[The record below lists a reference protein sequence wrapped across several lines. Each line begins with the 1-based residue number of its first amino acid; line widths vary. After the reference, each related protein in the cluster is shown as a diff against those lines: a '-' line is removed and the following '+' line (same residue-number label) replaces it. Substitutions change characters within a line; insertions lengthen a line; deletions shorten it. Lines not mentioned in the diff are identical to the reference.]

1 MEAKLS
7 AVDSINNPVVL
18 MGLFHSKNYV
28 VLRSSLCL
36 YQAILCCLQSFQ
48 SEMLGQYKSAIRPA
62 NDEEVGC
69 LVMGL
74 MADN

>member
-7 AVDSINNPVVL
+7 AVDSTNNPVVL
-18 MGLFHSKNYV
+18 TGLFHSKHYV
-28 VLRSSLCL
+28 VLRSLLCL
-36 YQAILCCLQSFQ
+36 YQAILCCLPFCQ

-69 LVMGL
+69 LVMGPHG
-74 MADN
+74 